1 MNSRVPAE
9 LLISVLVADAD
20 AMTAQLIAA
29 DLRRQQRFGAIE
41 HAPTLM
47 SVCDRLFDQPTSI
60 LLLSIRS
67 QDSIAGGLELLRAV
81 RARHLG
87 TRSIVLMDA
96 TDLELVS
103 QLFQAGARG
112 IFERSEYDP
121 VRLSRCIACVA
132 AGQVWANSEQLCF
145 VLDAFVETAP
155 VNILN
160 AKGEELLTPREK
172 DVVRLVADGF
182 GNREVAQQLGLSA
195 HTVKNYLFNIFD
207 KLGISSRAE
216 LIMYVLSSSNVNT
229 RLAPNGDTRTP
240 PKPES
245 HPPSAHC
252 EDLAGLETGAEI
264 RHAKEPVH

>member
-1 MNSRVPAE
+1 MDSRAPAE
-9 LLISVLVADAD
+9 LLIRVLVADAD

-29 DLRRQQRFGAIE
+29 DLRRQQCFDAVE

-47 SVCDRLFDQPTSI
+47 CVSDRLLNQPNSI
-60 LLLSIRS
+60 LLLSLRS

-81 RARHLG
+81 RNRHSG

-96 TDLELVS
+96 AELELVS

-121 VRLSRCIACVA
+121 VRLCRCIECVA
-132 AGQVWANSEQLCF
+132 AGQVWAKSDQLCF

-155 VNILN
+155 MNILS
-160 AKGEELLTPREK
+160 ARGEELLTPREK

-182 GNREVAQQLGLSA
+182 GNREVAQQLGLST

-216 LIMYVLSSSNVNT
+216 LIMYVLSKSNINVRFGSN
-229 RLAPNGDTRTP
+229 RETRTP
-240 PKPES
+240 LKPEPR
-245 HPPSAHC
+245 PPSTDC
-252 EDLAGLETGAEI
+252 EDLAG
-264 RHAKEPVH
+264 